1 MSLKRR
7 RLKSDGLK
15 LIIPENHEPSRDW
28 HRPYQRPSLN
38 THTHSSFNNNAG
50 PSSVIKTKKWK
61 FTAGRKMAV
70 ISTHHKSSNCLTP
83 ISPEDNI
90 SESFFEL
97 GSRRQSNT
105 SLLHSP
111 EVLDSSTLPR
121 DEGIQQDGFY
131 LLKKDS
137 QRRSTLVKVLNSD
150 RNRICSTWH
159 ESLLQTVPD
168 TCLTQ
173 CQLQIIVDGIRGYIP
188 EQNISPLE
196 SALSKLKD
204 ELDYDGAKINQ
215 MQLALYIFQDAVS
228 PMFRLHN
235 IQPHWVFALDN
246 LIRNA
251 VQAAILILSPE
262 LGQHLMSS
270 EGSDIQERLHYS
282 RQASITFSVPRTV
295 SSQASST
302 LSTINSQHPLRRI
315 DYGRQLEDIRE
326 ENSRLWK
333 DFLDLNKCHQELL
346 KMNISDQ
353 KQQIQSLRKNT
364 SVSSVSSYDPSSASD
379 TGSTYS
385 GGDPFLIDWLKT
397 LNLNDDSLS
406 KVKSKSKFATEDLNY
421 EDVTEHLTGK
431 TYVDWD
437 SVQGQRYVYGEQS
450 TSYGNARTRAHS
462 RIDIPHIYF
471 KLMTS
476 ILNHSVDKRCKSS
489 KKKDCLPIH
498 KKKDTFERLFSSHEE

>member
-1 MSLKRR
+1 
-7 RLKSDGLK
+7 
-15 LIIPENHEPSRDW
+15 
-28 HRPYQRPSLN
+28 
-38 THTHSSFNNNAG
+38 
-50 PSSVIKTKKWK
+50 
-61 FTAGRKMAV
+61 
-70 ISTHHKSSNCLTP
+70 
-83 ISPEDNI
+83 
-90 SESFFEL
+90 
-97 GSRRQSNT
+97 
-105 SLLHSP
+105 
-111 EVLDSSTLPR
+111 
-121 DEGIQQDGFY
+121 
-131 LLKKDS
+131 
-137 QRRSTLVKVLNSD
+137 
-150 RNRICSTWH
+150 
-159 ESLLQTVPD
+159 
-168 TCLTQ
+168 
-173 CQLQIIVDGIRGYIP
+173 
-188 EQNISPLE
+188 
-196 SALSKLKD
+196 
-204 ELDYDGAKINQ
+204 

-270 EGSDIQERLHYS
+270 EGSDIQERLQSFCIEPSEVTGMVVPSTSEIVSRAPSYS

-406 KVKSKSKFATEDLNY
+406 KFATEDLNY
-421 EDVTEHLTGK
+421 EDVTEHLTREDLRRLGL
-431 TYVDWD
+431 
-437 SVQGQRYVYGEQS
+437 
-450 TSYGNARTRAHS
+450 RTGPEIRVWRAINVI
-462 RIDIPHIYF
+462 R
-471 KLMTS
+471 
-476 ILNHSVDKRCKSS
+476 
-489 KKKDCLPIH
+489 
-498 KKKDTFERLFSSHEE
+498 ERKNKGSFPE